1 MKGCPKPQLRVTKTP
16 YGTGVRMKFYWFYII
31 VEPHVYPERHPAGK
45 IDKDKEG
52 RIGSKVANNPLIS

>member
-1 MKGCPKPQLRVTKTP
+1 
-16 YGTGVRMKFYWFYII
+16 MKFYWFYII